1 MAEMSE
7 AENTQRIINIFDDVA
22 KRIREERERV
32 ERGYGGS
39 SPFWHGYA
47 TALYHLQDAVNFW
60 KNEEEAAL
68 TDALTPANDGFKPD
82 VEIKRVQDLM
92 CDLARLL
99 IDNPTEYLLTTD
111 VARGIKETRDLINV
125 LNNIGIDLHVKDNPA
140 QNKDEGDTDGDQC
153 D

>member
-1 MAEMSE
+1 MEEMSE
-7 AENTQRIINIFDDVA
+7 AENTQRIINKIFDDIA
-22 KRIREERERV
+22 KCINEERERV
-32 ERGYGGS
+32 ERGYAHS
-39 SPFWHGYA
+39 SPFWNGYV
-47 TALYHLQDAVNFW
+47 TALDHFQDAVEFW

-68 TDALTPANDGFKPD
+68 TDALTPADDGFKPD

-125 LNNIGIDLHVKDNPA
+125 LNNIGIDLQVKDNPA
-140 QNKDEGDTDGDQC
+140 QNEDERTTDAD
-153 D
+153 